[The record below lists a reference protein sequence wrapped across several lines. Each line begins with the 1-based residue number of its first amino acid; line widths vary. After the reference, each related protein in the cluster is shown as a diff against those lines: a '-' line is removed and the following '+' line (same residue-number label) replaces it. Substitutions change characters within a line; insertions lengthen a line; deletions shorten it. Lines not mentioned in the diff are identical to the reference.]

1 MIPGLK
7 KRVVNF
13 SDIMMYVAIALK
25 HGRLIVLL
33 FCVSLLGGL
42 TYYVYARPIYYSRA
56 LIQYKSVNLPVDSE
70 TVFKDGITLLQQFP
84 ASHIIVRT
92 AKRFGIEDDLE
103 RDIMRYHLRRISASF
118 NSLGDLEVEVWAY
131 TPTLVRNWAEVMLE
145 EYLAFRSEQRAKYRD
160 EKVQSFSVEM
170 KNISLKVDEMLR
182 SRSLLQETNA
192 MTQTFI
198 ELNELVN
205 VPMRIVQLSHRMEAR
220 DQVRKKLQSPGLDT
234 IEKLSLLVSVK
245 DRTKVEVGD
254 LVSNFAPGQY
264 GQAPIQPAAVNIRPL
279 PRQQSD
285 VIVVPTMIGGN
296 DSSGSWQNSDRD
308 RRRLLD
314 AIKEADRVYL
324 PAHPKMAAL
333 RKKLAEVEKT
343 IELEYDAALNEF
355 NLEYAMLLDQRREL
369 EKKLPAYNEAKSKYE
384 RLRQNTTEFEA
395 GQLAWGQMYNELA
408 KVVAT
413 YDFGVNKERTQLRY
427 VGMVEIRD
435 DLPVSPN
442 RLKLVLMALLLG
454 ASLAVGVP
462 FMFEYL
468 DYTVTDVGE
477 MEDALQ
483 MRGLGIVPKVV
494 EGPLEKFPIL
504 NVVDQSSRHLVE
516 NFRVI
521 RTNLLLNDNKP
532 KDGGKP
538 GANQVVMVASAV
550 PKEGK
555 TAISAN
561 LAISFAQKGERTLL
575 VDCDLRRGRMHRVF
589 GCSTSPGLSN
599 VMIEDTSLKDAC
611 RPTSQENLWVLTCGK
626 HIGGATELLGT
637 PVFANL
643 LSELRPQ
650 YDRIVVDTPPV
661 LGLSET
667 SMMQKVVDG
676 VLFVISS
683 NQTPVRS
690 VKAAIELLQANGAN
704 LYGFVLNRIDL
715 NSTTNYYN
723 YYYYSYHYYD
733 KYQALEKV

>member
-33 FCVSLLGGL
+33 FCVSLLLGL

-56 LIQYKSVNLPVDSE
+56 LIHYKSVNLPVDSE
-70 TVFKDGITLLQQFP
+70 TVFKDSLTLLQQFP
-84 ASHIIVRT
+84 ASHIVERT

-103 RDIMRYHLRRISASF
+103 RDIMRYHLRRITASF
-118 NSLGDLEVEVWAY
+118 NPLGDLEVQVWAY

-145 EYLAFRSEQRAKYRD
+145 EYLSFRSEQRAKYRE
-160 EKVQSFSVEM
+160 EKIQSFSVEM

-198 ELNELVN
+198 ELNELVD
-205 VPMRIVQLSHRMEAR
+205 VPVRIVQISHRMEAR
-220 DQVRKKLQSPGLDT
+220 DQVRKKLQTPGLST
-234 IEKLSLLVSVK
+234 IEKLSLLASVK
-245 DRTKVEVGD
+245 EGSQVQLGD
-254 LVSNFAPGQY
+254 IVSGVSSAPAGM
-264 GQAPIQPAAVNIRPL
+264 APIQPKAVSMVPGK
-279 PRQQSD
+279 QSE
-285 VIVVPTMIGGN
+285 VIVIPAMISSPS
-296 DSSGSWQNSDRD
+296 DSDYGSWQNSDRD

-314 AIKEADRVYL
+314 AIKEADRTYL

-384 RLRQNTTEFEA
+384 RLRQSTTEFEA

-408 KVVAT
+408 KVIAT
-413 YDFGVNKERTQLRY
+413 YDFGANKERTQLKY

-435 DLPVSPN
+435 DIPVSPN
-442 RLKLVLMALLLG
+442 RLKLVLIALLVG

-468 DYTVTDVGE
+468 DYTVNDVGE
-477 MEDALQ
+477 MEDTLQ
-483 MRGLGIVPKVV
+483 LRGLGIVPKVGA
-494 EGPLEKFPIL
+494 GPLDKFPIL
-504 NVVDQSSRHLVE
+504 NVVDRSSRHLVE

-521 RTNLLLNDNKP
+521 RTNLLLNDNKL
-532 KDGGKP
+532 KEGGKP
-538 GANQVVMVASAV
+538 GTNQIVMIASAV

-575 VDCDLRRGRMHRVF
+575 IDCDLRRGRMHRIF

-599 VMIEDTSLKDAC
+599 VMIENTSLTDAC

-626 HIGGATELLGT
+626 HIGGGTELLGT

-643 LSELRPQ
+643 LNELRPQ

-690 VKAAIELLQANGAN
+690 VKAAVELLQANGAN
-704 LYGFVLNRIDL
+704 VYGFVLNRIDL
-715 NSTTNYYN
+715 NTSTNYYN